1 MTDLRTA
8 ARILLLCTLL
18 ALAGCGSLLRNPVPV
33 DLMATAS
40 IPGMP
45 DVRAPAGTRS
55 AFMTRDMAP
64 SFTQESPRDF
74 PPDAN
79 GIVLYPHLALWRQRS
94 LRRGLSERLVEHRQA
109 AGFQGGDGGG
119 RPGR

>member
-1 MTDLRTA
+1 MTDLRPA

-45 DVRAPAGTRS
+45 DVRAPAGMPS
-55 AFMTRDMAP
+55 AFMARDMAL
-64 SFTQESPRDF
+64 SFTQESPQDF
-74 PPDAN
+74 PPAAN
-79 GIVLYPHLALWRQRS
+79 GIVLYPHLALS
-94 LRRGLSERLVEHRQA
+94 GGGA
-109 AGFQGGDGGG
+109 NGAFGAGFLNKIA
-119 RPGR
+119 

>member
-94 LRRGLSERLVEHRQA
+94 LRRGLSERLVGHRQA